1 MENIKIEGTETTP
14 SVDFNFQQNSL
25 RLGGRC
31 YTEDISEF
39 FAPVFKSLEDY
50 LDGQEGSDI
59 EFNFELTYFNSST
72 SRFIL
77 RILDQLDTAAGK
89 GNTVS
94 IFWHYEDDD
103 EDTLELGEEYAE
115 DLQHASFEMKPFPM

>member
-1 MENIKIEGTETTP
+1 M
-14 SVDFNFQQNSL
+14 

-39 FAPVFKSLEDY
+39 FAPVLKSLEDY